1 MCSFIFSTKKE
12 LSPEVLG
19 RANFYPQ
26 LRGPDKTNVVNLS
39 GLVFLHNLL
48 SITGDFT
55 IQPFV
60 DNDVICLYNGE
71 IYNYFFI

>member
-71 IYNYFFI
+71 IYNFFI